1 MYLTVGLGQ
10 PIGTTA
16 VLAAVAGGYVV
27 AAAGSG
33 FLGDRLGLSRVIAA
47 ASVLYGLGLVF
58 GGFGGEW
65 HTWYLPLIFVV
76 AIAGG
81 TVMTLAWGLLFK
93 LMPPADRGAISG
105 LATTTKG
112 IGLLTGPLL
121 AGAAI
126 DLLSGTL
133 DETRGYQALWPILGI
148 PVLLVIPLVV
158 RLSAA
163 EGKAGAGNP
172 ESPEPIT

>member
-1 MYLTVGLGQ
+1 
-10 PIGTTA
+10 
-16 VLAAVAGGYVV
+16 
-27 AAAGSG
+27 
-33 FLGDRLGLSRVIAA
+33 
-47 ASVLYGLGLVF
+47 
-58 GGFGGEW
+58 
-65 HTWYLPLIFVV
+65 
-76 AIAGG
+76 
-81 TVMTLAWGLLFK
+81 MTLAWGLLFK
-93 LMPPADRGAISG
+93 LRPPADRGAISW

-126 DLLSGTL
+126 DILSGTL
-133 DETRGYQALWPILGI
+133 EETRGYQALWPILGI